1 MRTFTIIAGAGFIM
15 LGTIGLAQAQYSGT
29 PNSPFPYA
37 APNEIQVIN
46 GVPCR
51 TILDPGS
58 NQRIP
63 IQCATPSGMV
73 GMSGPIGT
81 EPMATGSVR
90 MAPGVPL
97 SGTPESPFPYA
108 APNEVMLINGVPC
121 RTVLVPET
129 NQRVPVECVR

>member
-1 MRTFTIIAGAGFIM
+1 MKVFSILVGSGFIV
-15 LGTIGLAQAQYSGT
+15 LGTLGTSQAQVSGT

-37 APNEIQVIN
+37 APNEVQIIN

-51 TILDPGS
+51 TMLESGS

-63 IQCATPSGMV
+63 IQCATPNGMV
-73 GMSGPIGT
+73 GISPPM
-81 EPMATGSVR
+81 EPTATGSVR
-90 MAPGVPL
+90 VAPGVPL
-97 SGTPESPFPYA
+97 SGTPNSPFPYA
-108 APNEVMLINGVPC
+108 TPNEIRMINGVPC